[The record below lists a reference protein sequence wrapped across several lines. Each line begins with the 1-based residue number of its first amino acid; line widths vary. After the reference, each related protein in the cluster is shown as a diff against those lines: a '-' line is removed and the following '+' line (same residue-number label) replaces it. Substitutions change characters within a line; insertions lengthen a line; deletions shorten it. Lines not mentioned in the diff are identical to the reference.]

1 MKQIIGW
8 VGVALIL
15 GAYCLNVL
23 GVLQAPDLA
32 YGVINFLGAAC
43 IIISSYAKKD
53 FQPVVL
59 NTVWLIIAVIG
70 IIRSLF

>member
-8 VGVALIL
+8 IGVTLIL
-15 GAYCLNVL
+15 GAYGMNVL
-23 GVLQAPDLA
+23 AVLSVSDLV
-32 YGVINFLGAAC
+32 YGVMNLLGAAC
-43 IIISSYAKKD
+43 IIISSSAKKD

-59 NTVWLIIAVIG
+59 NTAWLIIALIG

>member
-8 VGVALIL
+8 IGVALIL
-15 GAYCLNVL
+15 GAYGMNVFA
-23 GVLQAPDLA
+23 VLSASDLV
-32 YGVINFLGAAC
+32 YGVINLLGATC

-59 NTVWLIIAVIG
+59 NTAWLIIALIG